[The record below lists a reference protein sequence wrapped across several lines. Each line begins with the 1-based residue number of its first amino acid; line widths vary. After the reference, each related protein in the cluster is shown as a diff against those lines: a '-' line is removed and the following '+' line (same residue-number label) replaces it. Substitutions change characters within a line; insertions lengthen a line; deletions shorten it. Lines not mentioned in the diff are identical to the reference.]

1 MLPKSTPLW
10 SKMLEKLPRN
20 IYNFTIRYLSNTL
33 PNGTNAKKWG
43 IKNSSICTH
52 CGELESLGHVV
63 GGCSSAL
70 KEGRFNW
77 RHNSILKNLALPIIQ
92 KSDRRVYC
100 DVDGFLS
107 PTIITTEDFRPD
119 LVITTNTNIYIVE
132 LTVGFETNIR
142 KNEER
147 KQSKYTDI
155 INNLSKEKKVLFVN
169 LSMGACG
176 VVGKESGKLFSMLK
190 ELGMNEMESHFL
202 IRKLMNVCIRS
213 TYFIFCKREKAW
225 EGPDLLVW

>member
-1 MLPKSTPLW
+1 MWT
-10 SKMLEKLPRN
+10 
-20 IYNFTIRYLSNTL
+20 
-33 PNGTNAKKWG
+33 
-43 IKNSSICTH
+43 
-52 CGELESLGHVV
+52 
-63 GGCSSAL
+63 
-70 KEGRFNW
+70 
-77 RHNSILKNLALPIIQ
+77 
-92 KSDRRVYC
+92 
-100 DVDGFLS
+100 GFLS

-190 ELGMNEMESHFL
+190 EFGMNEMESHFL

-225 EGPDLLVW
+225 EGPLFLRRGYFLCMASQLSPNQNLGREFSLLELRPPWTPTLVYITYPKMF

>member
-1 MLPKSTPLW
+1 M
-10 SKMLEKLPRN
+10 
-20 IYNFTIRYLSNTL
+20 
-33 PNGTNAKKWG
+33 
-43 IKNSSICTH
+43 
-52 CGELESLGHVV
+52 
-63 GGCSSAL
+63 
-70 KEGRFNW
+70 
-77 RHNSILKNLALPIIQ
+77 
-92 KSDRRVYC
+92 
-100 DVDGFLS
+100 DGFLS

-202 IRKLMNVCIRS
+202 IRKLMNVCIRA
-213 TYFIFCKREKAW
+213 TYFIFCKGMGRS
-225 EGPDLLVW
+225 GPFGMVIVLPQYFTSPVQPLMPLLSE

>member
-1 MLPKSTPLW
+1 MSWLYPQ
-10 SKMLEKLPRN
+10 KLS
-20 IYNFTIRYLSNTL
+20 FT
-33 PNGTNAKKWG
+33 
-43 IKNSSICTH
+43 H
-52 CGELESLGHVV
+52 
-63 GGCSSAL
+63 
-70 KEGRFNW
+70 
-77 RHNSILKNLALPIIQ
+77 IQ

-119 LVITTNTNIYIVE
+119 LVITTNTNIYIME

-147 KQSKYTDI
+147 KQSKYTDS

-225 EGPDLLVW
+225 EDPDLLVWW